1 VIFWVIALAMAA
13 WLAVILST
21 GEIRGRRNILLV
33 DRSTNPTHYWF
44 CVAGVAVVLLGS
56 IVQAIA
62 PPY

>member
-1 VIFWVIALAMAA
+1 MLFRLIAFAIATWLAM
-13 WLAVILST
+13 ILST

-44 CVAGVAVVLLGS
+44 CVAGIAAVLLGS